1 MTREQLAPLLRKKD
15 GGILLSCHVQPGASR
30 SAIVG
35 LYGASVKIALAA
47 PPVDGKANKEL
58 CVFLAKKLGLPKSAV
73 SLAAGAASRDKKI
86 FLPESAEAALLEIL
100 P

>member
-1 MTREQLAPLLRKKD
+1 MTIEEPTPVLRKKN

-30 SAIVG
+30 SAIIG
-35 LYGASVKIALAA
+35 RYGSSVKIALAA

-58 CVFLAKKLGLPKSAV
+58 CSFLAKKLGLPKSSV
-73 SLAAGAASRDKKI
+73 SLVAGAASRDKKI
-86 FLPESAEAALLEIL
+86 LLPESAENALLEIL